1 MNITAK
7 EASNPMAIMHNK
19 LLMLK
24 SEKEAV
30 DSEIE
35 NLRQEK
41 LVIMDTLPKV
51 LHQLKLA
58 RDSIRDKQ
66 KEATIYDSAIAEIES
81 KCRDILFT
89 TDFFDSTGIVASS
102 YE

>member
-1 MNITAK
+1 M
-7 EASNPMAIMHNK
+7 SIMHNK
-19 LLMLK
+19 LQMLK

-41 LVIMDTLPKV
+41 LVIMDILPKV
-51 LHQLKLA
+51 LHQLKAA

-81 KCRDILFT
+81 KCRDILYT
-89 TDFFDSTGIVASS
+89 TDFFDSTGIVTSS